1 MTSNWPTRAHPL
13 PVRQGALL
21 TLALVALAYCGVFG
35 FQPAPRALAQ
45 TRDHSF
51 EARERARMAA
61 QSNEPGGTPEESL
74 WEVLVLM
81 GVGDTEPTSWN
92 TDVRISDGELYSVD
106 GYRFSP
112 PDRVHVDGGWR
123 ISTQVISIEP
133 LSTFRHRGRE
143 SFKERP
149 VPKGV
154 LLRGAGNSST
164 RITLVARGQSF
175 SFAPMNI
182 PVGSVNRFVRGRVEV
197 WRVPAVTDLSG
208 TELRQHD
215 SPALAAGSDGQL
227 WGTWLSF
234 HNRREELNLRVFRDG
249 RWSRLI
255 PVPRAA
261 EDLWRPQVAADGNGT
276 PWLVWSQQID
286 GNWDIYAMPRD
297 GDDAWGNLYQLS
309 DDPLPDIEPHV
320 AASSEG
326 TIYVVWQSWSGGRSN
341 VRMRYLDD
349 GEWSQLVT
357 VSDTATNDWAPA
369 VAVGSDGLAWIAW
382 DRYTTS
388 YDVYARSFSPRN
400 GLSKELK
407 VAASNRY
414 EAHVSVVVDR
424 QDRPWIAWETGGV
437 NWGKDLGHFLGAN
450 SPGSPL
456 GDRRRIEI
464 VAWDRERWRA
474 PAELHFNDSLKM
486 GSSGESR
493 PLLYVD
499 PAGDIWLAFRR
510 RYSFNVFDRS
520 VYWETYLTRLEGDRW
535 SNPILLPES
544 WNRKSTRM
552 GLASARGRLWAF
564 WSEDNRKFPF
574 AGRPFAN
581 RVNAGS
587 IPLPEKAPVPR
598 LSAYRAPPDAA
609 PPGHAN
615 EAGDI
620 RAMRQHR
627 VTVAGTS
634 FELVRGE
641 LHRHTELSPDVGGLG
656 DGTLFESY
664 RYMIDAAGL
673 DFGAPTDHQGGGVDY
688 SAFMILKAA
697 DMYHLRDRFVTF
709 YGYERNPTRPF
720 GHRNIFHTQRDYP
733 IVPFFQRV
741 DPRFMLPETPD
752 AEILTQNSGDY
763 GGVNRDDLKLLY
775 EELRKSG
782 GLAIPHTTA
791 GSNEWRDID
800 ADLDPV
806 VEIYQGARGTSDHP
820 GAPRDFR
827 KRDFGYA
834 WDAWNKGYRIGVI
847 ASSDHFSTHISYA
860 MVYTPNR
867 TRRAIFDSIVKRRTY
882 GATDN
887 ILLEFWLG
895 DQFMGDDFE
904 ASSPQRIRV
913 KARGTAPVKSVHLIR
928 DGLYVYETSPLKNIV
943 DVDYL
948 DADAGKG
955 QHWYYVRVEQEDGQ
969 LAWSSPI
976 WVKYK

>member
-1 MTSNWPTRAHPL
+1 MNRTTRWAPSTL
-13 PVRQGALL
+13 ELALL
-21 TLALVALAYCGVFG
+21 TIGIVVFLG
-35 FQPAPRALAQ
+35 LIQPRRAIGQ
-45 TRDHSF
+45 TSPDRAVSDQ
-51 EARERARMAA
+51 ERARMAA
-61 QSNEPGGTPEESL
+61 QAHEPGGTLEENL

-81 GVGDTEPTSWN
+81 GVGDTEPTSWD
-92 TDVRISDGELYSVD
+92 TDVGISGGELHSAE
-106 GYRFSP
+106 GYRFAP
-112 PDRVHVDGGWR
+112 PDRVLPEGGWR
-123 ISTQVISIEP
+123 LSTQVVTIMP
-133 LSTFRHRGRE
+133 RSTFRHGGPE
-143 SFKERP
+143 SFEDRP

-154 LLRGAGNSST
+154 FLRGAGNSAT
-164 RITLVARGQSF
+164 RITLETHAQSF
-175 SFAPMNI
+175 SFAPMDI
-182 PVGSVNRFVRGRVEV
+182 EFGGVERFVEGRVEV
-197 WRVPAVTDLSG
+197 LRVPPVTDLSG

-215 SPALAAGSDGQL
+215 FAALGGGSNGQL

-234 HNRREELNLRVFRDG
+234 HNRQEELNLRVFRDG

-255 PVPRAA
+255 PVPRAS
-261 EDLWRPQVAADGNGT
+261 EDLWRPQVAVDSSGA
-276 PWLVWSQQID
+276 PWLCWSQQVD

-297 GDDAWGNLYQLS
+297 GDDAWGKLHRLS

-320 AASSEG
+320 AASSDG
-326 TIYVVWQSWSGGRSN
+326 TIYVVWQSWSGGHSN
-341 VRMRYLDD
+341 VHMRYLDD
-349 GEWSQLVT
+349 GDWSPLIAVT
-357 VSDTATNDWAPA
+357 DTHTNDWEPA
-369 VAVGSDGLAWIAW
+369 VAAGSDGRAWIAW
-382 DRYTTS
+382 DRYSTN
-388 YDVYARSFSPRN
+388 YDVYARSFSPSG
-400 GLSKELK
+400 GLSKEMEI
-407 VAASNRY
+407 ATTNRY
-414 EAHVSVVVDR
+414 EAHASVVVDSE
-424 QDRPWIAWETGGV
+424 DRPWIAWETGGV

-456 GDRRRIEI
+456 GDERRIE
-464 VAWDRERWRA
+464 VVTWDQGQWKA
-474 PAELHFNDSLKM
+474 PAALRFDDSLKL

-493 PLLYVD
+493 PLLYLD

-510 RYSFNVFDRS
+510 RYSLRLFDRS
-520 VYWETYLTRLEGDRW
+520 VYWETYLSRLEGDRW

-552 GLASARGRLWAF
+552 GLAATRGRLWAF

-587 IPLPEKAPVPR
+587 IPLPEKAPSPH
-598 LSAYRAPPDAA
+598 LSTYRAAPDPA
-609 PPGHAN
+609 PTGHTD

-620 RAMRQHR
+620 RAVRRHR
-627 VTVAGTS
+627 VTVAGS
-634 FELVRGE
+634 SMEVVRGE
-641 LHRHTELSPDVGGLG
+641 LHRHTELSPDVGGLA

-688 SAFMILKAA
+688 SAFMMLKAA
-697 DMYHLRDRFVTF
+697 DMYHLRDRFVTL

-720 GHRNIFHTQRDYP
+720 GHRNIFHTQRNYP
-733 IVPFFQRV
+733 IVPFFQRI

-800 ADLDPV
+800 AELDPV

-834 WDAWNKGYRIGVI
+834 WDAWRKGYRIGVI

-860 MVYTPNR
+860 MVYTPER
-867 TRRAIFDSIVKRRTY
+867 TREAIFDSIIKRRTY

-895 DQFMGDDFE
+895 DHFMGDDFA
-904 ASSPQRIRV
+904 ASSPQKIRV
-913 KARGTAPVKSVHLIR
+913 KARGTGTVETVHLIR
-928 DGLYVYETSPLKNIV
+928 DGVYVYKTSPGKR
-943 DVDYL
+943 DVNFEYL
-948 DADAGKG
+948 DSDAGRG
-955 QHWYYVRVEQEDGQ
+955 EHWYYVRVEQEDGQ

-976 WVKYK
+976 WVNYQ